1 VLLDAPSFHTLMGR
15 CRHHGLAFLDHMLPP
30 STRISVVL
38 STFNQP
44 TWLEKVLWGYSCQ
57 SDENLELIVADDGS
71 DHETA
76 DVIGR
81 MREESGMSI
90 RHVWHPHEGFRKS
103 VILNKATLETTGDYL
118 VFSDGDCI
126 PRRDF
131 VATHR
136 THARQGIYLSGGY
149 TKLPLALSR
158 QISKED
164 ILSGVAFDPAWLAE
178 RGLPCKPWHKH
189 AAGKFA
195 GFWNGITPTRASWN
209 GHGSSGWKSDIL
221 RVNGHNE
228 EMRYGGQDRELGER
242 LENAGVRGRSIRY
255 FAIVL
260 HLDHPRGYA
269 TPESIAKNKAIRADT
284 VRNKTIWTPAGIRKE
299 SSSPT

>member
-1 VLLDAPSFHTLMGR
+1 
-15 CRHHGLAFLDHMLPP
+15 ML
-30 STRISVVL
+30 SQLSRISVVL

-44 TWLEKVLWGYSCQ
+44 SWLEKVLWGYSCQ
-57 SDENLELIVADDGS
+57 SDDNFEVVVADDGS
-71 DHETA
+71 GPETA
-76 DVIGR
+76 EVINR
-81 MREESGMSI
+81 MRQETGLSI
-90 RHVWHPHEGFRKS
+90 THVWHPHEGFGKS

-136 THARQGIYLSGGY
+136 KYARQGNFLSGGY
-149 TKLPLALSR
+149 TKLPLALS
-158 QISKED
+158 QKISKEE
-164 ILSGVAFDPAWLAE
+164 IISGIAFDPAWLASG
-178 RGLPCKPWHKH
+178 GLPSRPWHKH
-189 AAGKFA
+189 AVGSLA
-195 GFWNGITPTRASWN
+195 GFWNFITPTRATWN

-221 RVNGHNE
+221 KVNGHNE

-242 LENAGVRGRSIRY
+242 LENAGIRGRSIRY

-269 TPESIAKNKAIRADT
+269 TPESIAKNKAIRAAT
-284 VRNKTIWTPAGIRKE
+284 VRNKTIWTPVGIRKE
-299 SSSPT
+299 L